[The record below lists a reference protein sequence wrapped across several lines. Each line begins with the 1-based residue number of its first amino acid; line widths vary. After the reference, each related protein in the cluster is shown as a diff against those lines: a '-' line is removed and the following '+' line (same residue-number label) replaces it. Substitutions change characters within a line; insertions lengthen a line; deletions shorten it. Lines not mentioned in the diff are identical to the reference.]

1 VVIVGRVGESV
12 ALRGQ
17 VGSRPFGWR
26 AFCFVAQSG
35 VGWKSQKTV
44 KDWARGS
51 KRTVGLSNQR
61 ITAFGMN
68 RMFGCQVTNFE
79 QFVRELDT

>member
-26 AFCFVAQSG
+26 AFVSSLRA
-35 VGWKSQKTV
+35 
-44 KDWARGS
+44 
-51 KRTVGLSNQR
+51 
-61 ITAFGMN
+61 
-68 RMFGCQVTNFE
+68 
-79 QFVRELDT
+79 ELDGSRRRQ

>member
-1 VVIVGRVGESV
+1 MIVTKI
-12 ALRGQ
+12 
-17 VGSRPFGWR
+17 
-26 AFCFVAQSG
+26 CFNIN
-35 VGWKSQKTV
+35 
-44 KDWARGS
+44 KDIAIIIILLNYH
-51 KRTVGLSNQR
+51 LSNQR